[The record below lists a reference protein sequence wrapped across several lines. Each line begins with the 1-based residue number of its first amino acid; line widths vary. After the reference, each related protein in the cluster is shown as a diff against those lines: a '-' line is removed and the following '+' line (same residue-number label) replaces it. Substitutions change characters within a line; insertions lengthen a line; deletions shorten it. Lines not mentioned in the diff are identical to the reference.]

1 MRYSSRSGLMILVQL
16 CMTSG
21 FLALS
26 PPLLAQT
33 YAVKINPALNGFDV
47 AIEPVT
53 STDMLVVNL
62 TNRSTVKLRCDLR
75 YDAAPQPLAR
85 KVTFVDPGK
94 TEPSVFKAKRT
105 WHSVVVDVNCKA
117 AKP

>member
-1 MRYSSRSGLMILVQL
+1 MRYSSDSMVVILTQLCATSGL
-16 CMTSG
+16 
-21 FLALS
+21 LALS
-26 PPLLAQT
+26 PPSLAQT
-33 YAVKINPALNGFDV
+33 YAMKINPTLNGFDV
-47 AIEPVT
+47 AIEPVA

-62 TNRSTVKLRCDLR
+62 TNKSTVKLRCDLR

-117 AKP
+117 AQP

>member
-1 MRYSSRSGLMILVQL
+1 MRYSSRSGLMIFIQL
-16 CMTSG
+16 CAATG
-21 FLALS
+21 FLMQS
-26 PPLLAQT
+26 PPSLAQT
-33 YAVKINPALNGFDV
+33 YTVKIIPTLNGFDV
-47 AIEPVT
+47 AIEPVA

-62 TNRSTVKLRCDLR
+62 TNKSTVKLRCDLR
-75 YDAAPQPLAR
+75 YDAAPQPLSR

-105 WHSVVVDVNCKA
+105 WHSVDVDVNCKA